1 MFSISYNFGA
11 TVGVEEAAPEIT
23 TARSAI
29 TTANRVDLSQEKQLV
44 EAAKTNIESFG
55 RLYDFYFPKVYAFVA
70 AKISNRDDA
79 EDITGDIFM
88 KALENLKN
96 FEWRGVPFGAWVF
109 RIARNTLND
118 YYGKSAKTRTMDIDK
133 AFGVSEDEE
142 KTSPHKKAAKEE
154 LAGKVKEILTGLQE
168 RELNVIQLKFFSEMT
183 NREIM
188 HITGLNESHVAV
200 IIYRTLRKIKP
211 ELKYFA

>member
-1 MFSISYNFGA
+1 MFSISYSFGA
-11 TVGVEEAAPEIT
+11 TVNIAEANLAAPKIT
-23 TARSAI
+23 TARC
-29 TTANRVDLSQEKQLV
+29 VDLNQEKQLV

-70 AKISNRDDA
+70 SKIYNRDDA

-88 KALENLKN
+88 KALENFRN
-96 FEWRGVPFGAWVF
+96 FEWRGVPFGAWLF

-118 YYGKSAKTRTMDIDK
+118 YYGKYAKTRTSDIDK
-133 AFGVSEDEE
+133 AFGVSEYEE
-142 KTSPHKKAAKEE
+142 KTSPHKKAAQEE
-154 LAGKVKEILTGLQE
+154 LAGKVKEILTGMPE

-188 HITGLNESHVAV
+188 HITGLSESHVAV